1 VKRDRRKRKAAAEAL
16 TFASHGMNG
25 SEGEA
30 AGLLPAQQK
39 PKRVRRRKS
48 RDQIIQP
55 IAVDLQAVPPEQA
68 PGVLGIEVPHL
79 QNTATAVHMATT
91 AADQLAHIQAQQMGV
106 VLDAAAQQQ
115 LALMAGKDGAAVGA
129 SNTAVVG
136 EAGGAVVGGFL
147 VGGAPALP
155 ASVWI
160 QQPIPQPA
168 ETEYETAS
176 DATLDA
182 DLGEQGE
189 VVSSVR
195 RD

>member
-79 QNTATAVHMATT
+79 QNTATAVQMATT

-115 LALMAGKDGAAVGA
+115 LALMAGKDGAAAGA
-129 SNTAVVG
+129 SSTAVVG
-136 EAGGAVVGGFL
+136 EAGGAVGGGFL

>member
-79 QNTATAVHMATT
+79 QNTATAVQMATT

-115 LALMAGKDGAAVGA
+115 LALMAGKDGAAAGA
-129 SNTAVVG
+129 SSTAVV
-136 EAGGAVVGGFL
+136 GAVVGGFL

>member
-1 VKRDRRKRKAAAEAL
+1 
-16 TFASHGMNG
+16 M
-25 SEGEA
+25 
-30 AGLLPAQQK
+30 
-39 PKRVRRRKS
+39 
-48 RDQIIQP
+48 
-55 IAVDLQAVPPEQA
+55 
-68 PGVLGIEVPHL
+68 LGIEVPHL
-79 QNTATAVHMATT
+79 QNTATAVQLATT

-115 LALMAGKDGAAVGA
+115 LALMAAAAKDGAAGA
-129 SNTAVVG
+129 SGTAVVG

-147 VGGAPALP
+147 VAGAPVLP

-160 QQPIPQPA
+160 QQPIPAAQPA

-182 DLGEQGE
+182 DFGEQGE

>member
-1 VKRDRRKRKAAAEAL
+1 
-16 TFASHGMNG
+16 MNG

-79 QNTATAVHMATT
+79 QNTATAVQMATT
-91 AADQLAHIQAQQMGV
+91 AADQLAHIQAQQVGV

-147 VGGAPALP
+147 VSGAPALP

>member
-1 VKRDRRKRKAAAEAL
+1 MKRDRRKRKAAAEAL

-79 QNTATAVHMATT
+79 QNTATAVQMATT
-91 AADQLAHIQAQQMGV
+91 AADQLAHIQAQQVGV

-136 EAGGAVVGGFL
+136 EAGGGFL
-147 VGGAPALP
+147 VSGAPALP